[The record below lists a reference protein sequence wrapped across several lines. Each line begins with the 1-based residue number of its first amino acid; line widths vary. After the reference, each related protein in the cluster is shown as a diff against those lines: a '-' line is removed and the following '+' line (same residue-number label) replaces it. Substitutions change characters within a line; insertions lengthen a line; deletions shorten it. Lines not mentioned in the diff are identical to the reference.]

1 VNHPREEKKD
11 MPKDL
16 RTWLRDLEDMIPGE
30 PLRVSK
36 GVNPASFE
44 VSSILYQLEERGNL
58 SAVLFDKLT
67 SVKAEPSE
75 SRMLCHAFTTREKMA
90 LSLGLKDSNRVALFE
105 KYLESSRQKRKV
117 EIISPSEAPVKEF
130 IIREGS
136 LDLGDLPIMRHNSMD
151 GGPYLTPVV
160 VARAPNGERYN
171 TSWNRMMYIDSHHL
185 AIYMSPRHLWAYFQ
199 EMEAREE
206 SMPVGV
212 VLGHHMAFM
221 LSASALVDL
230 DEDEYEVAGGLLGEP
245 LRVVPSETYGK
256 RLFVPADAEIVI
268 EGEILPQRRTIE
280 GPFGEFT
287 RLIGPQRLSW
297 LFRAKA
303 ITHRHHP
310 IIHSVFGAHLDH
322 LYAHFPI
329 EASIFQRVKQAV
341 GGVKDI
347 CWLGSG
353 GPFHLVIS
361 MKKRTEGEP
370 MRAGMAA
377 LSASN
382 FIKHVFVVDDDLDP
396 GDAKEV
402 MWAVATCCQADS
414 DITVLHNIQ
423 GQLLDPSLRQETK
436 GSGLII
442 DATRPLDRPYS
453 PRAVIP
459 PEALEKVCLED
470 YINF

>member
-1 VNHPREEKKD
+1 

-16 RTWLRDLEDMIPGE
+16 RTWLRDLEDRIPGE

-36 GVNPASFE
+36 AVKPASFE
-44 VSSILYQLEERGNL
+44 VSSILQQLEERGNL
-58 SAVLFDKLT
+58 SAVLFDKPT
-67 SVKAEPSE
+67 SVNAKPSDYRLL
-75 SRMLCHAFTTREKMA
+75 SHAFTTREKLA
-90 LSLGLKDSNRVALFE
+90 VSLGIQGSNRVSLFE
-105 KYLESSRQKRKV
+105 KYLECSGQRKKT
-117 EIISPSEAPVKEF
+117 EIVTPAEAPVKEV
-130 IIREGS
+130 IIGEES
-136 LDLGDLPIMRHNSMD
+136 LDIGDLPIMRHNSMD

-160 VARAPNGERYN
+160 VAREPNGERYN

-199 EMEAREE
+199 ETEARQE

-221 LSASALVDL
+221 LSASGLVPL

-245 LRVVPSETYGK
+245 LRVVPSETYGE
-256 RLFVPADAEIVI
+256 RLLVPADAEIVI
-268 EGEILPQRRTIE
+268 EGEILPQRRTLE

-287 RLIGPQRLSW
+287 KLIGPQRLSW
-297 LFRAKA
+297 LFRARA
-303 ITHRHHP
+303 ITHRHRP
-310 IIHSVFGAHLDH
+310 IMHSVFGAHLDH

-329 EASIFQRVKQAV
+329 EASIFQRVKQAIP
-341 GGVKDI
+341 GVKDI
-347 CWLGSG
+347 CWLHSG
-353 GPFHLVIS
+353 GSFHLVIS

-370 MRAGMAA
+370 MRAAMAA

-382 FIKHVFVVDDDLDP
+382 FIKHVFVVDDDIDP
-396 GDAKEV
+396 ENAKDV
-402 MWAVATCCQADS
+402 MWAVSNCCQADS

-453 PRAVIP
+453 PRAVLP
-459 PEALEKVCLED
+459 PEALERVCLED
-470 YINF
+470 YIDF

>member
-1 VNHPREEKKD
+1 

-16 RTWLRDLEDMIPGE
+16 RTWLRDLEDRIPGE

-36 GVNPASFE
+36 AVKPASFE
-44 VSSILYQLEERGNL
+44 VSSILHQLEERGNL
-58 SAVLFDKLT
+58 SAVFFDKPT
-67 SVKAEPSE
+67 SVKAEPSDY
-75 SRMLCHAFTTREKMA
+75 RLLCHAFTTREKLA
-90 LSLGLKDSNRVALFE
+90 VSLDLQDSNRVSLFE
-105 KYLESSRQKRKV
+105 KYLESSRQRKKT
-117 EIISPSEAPVKEF
+117 EIVAPSEAPVKEV
-130 IIREGS
+130 IIREKS
-136 LDLGDLPIMRHNSMD
+136 LDIGDLPIMRHNSMD

-160 VARAPNGERYN
+160 VAREPNGERYN

-185 AIYMSPRHLWAYFQ
+185 AIYMSPRHLWTYFQ
-199 EMEAREE
+199 EVEARQE
-206 SMPVGV
+206 SMPIGV

-221 LSASALVDL
+221 LSASALVPP

-245 LRVVPSETYGK
+245 LRVVPSEAYGE
-256 RLFVPADAEIVI
+256 RLLVPADAEIVI
-268 EGEILPQRRTIE
+268 EGEILPQRRTLE

-287 RLIGPQRLSW
+287 KLIGPQRLSW
-297 LFRAKA
+297 LFRARA
-303 ITHRHHP
+303 ITHRHRP
-310 IIHSVFGAHLDH
+310 IMHSVFGAHLDH

-329 EASIFQRVKQAV
+329 EASIFQRVKQV
-341 GGVKDI
+341 ITGVKDI
-347 CWLGSG
+347 CWLHSG
-353 GPFHLVIS
+353 GSFHLVIS

-370 MRAGMAA
+370 MRAAMAA

-396 GDAKEV
+396 ENAKDV
-402 MWAVATCCQADS
+402 MWAVSNCCQADS

-453 PRAVIP
+453 PRAALP
-459 PEALEKVCLED
+459 PEALEKIRLED
-470 YINF
+470 YISS